1 MTTILVIGF
10 SAVVTFL
17 VVNAIVSRRQRKVH
31 EIRGHDPRFEAIIKD
46 AVDVSVRVKRLEKT
60 LGGRA

>member
-1 MTTILVIGF
+1 MINVLVIGL

-17 VVNAIVSRRQRKVH
+17 IVNAIVSKHQRKAH
-31 EIRGHDPRFEAIIKD
+31 ELHGHDPRFEAIVKD